1 MLFPRS
7 QTQWVWVWV
16 GLEEVRV
23 ETSAF
28 ISSDV
33 QPGLGNTELSI
44 WAAVSGKAF
53 YFLKF

>member
-1 MLFPRS
+1 MLPES
-7 QTQWVWVWV
+7 QTSGSDLV

-33 QPGLGNTELSI
+33 QPGLKH
-44 WAAVSGKAF
+44 SGSLFGLQSPGRAF
-53 YFLKF
+53 YFFKF